1 IRLQASGD
9 SVFHIDYLR
18 YNGVSATPATGQLT
32 LKADYGVQLA
42 GLTSFSLINTLG
54 PFFAELQG
62 SASGAQ
68 FYCSWSADDMT
79 YSAETLL
86 PNGGNIGNWTNVN
99 FPRYIKL
106 RIVLT
111 DTLET
116 LPYGVKRLWLPA
128 LAVSPALDGG
138 SGIAS
143 WDKWTAAILPNNGSV
158 QRFTAAVMPGAPSGY
173 SFHQAL
179 GPGDT
184 IISDEMSVAQGFGM
198 PQKLVFIT
206 LLNASGINPPVHTLS
221 IITLTT
227 KNVLIS
233 MANFGSRSVLNVIKE
248 LAWIADF
255 ELGMNGSGRFFFRNK
270 AVSAVSLLTLDGS
283 NIEKVQSINPGW
295 DRVFNSIRASF
306 GDFVK
311 TADSQTEGEAAPT
324 SNQRFGI
331 RPLSVGGGSMLF
343 QTDVD
348 LATVMAK
355 RYFNRYKEPKR
366 RVTLTARFMP
376 ELELGDRVT
385 FTIPDPRQI
394 GQTFD
399 ARVIGVAQDLM
410 NFRTELDLLEV

>member
-1 IRLQASGD
+1 VLQNSAEEFQLSRCVCARLRFSSLGGTVTLGTMVGQSPFIGAQIEFLNLNHVRVRSAATSSQYTVDLTQFHTFRLALTLTSVSSGTWALFIDGTQVLSGTLGAFPSGTSGIRLQASGS

-42 GLTSFSLINTLG
+42 GLTSFSLVNTLG

-68 FYCSWSADDMT
+68 FYLSWSADDMT

-86 PNGGNIGNWTNVN
+86 SNGSNIGSWTNVN
-99 FPRYIKL
+99 FPRYIKF
-106 RIVLT
+106 RIALT

-116 LPYGVKRLWLPA
+116 LPYGIKRLWLPA

-143 WDKWTAAILPNNGSV
+143 WDKWTAAIIPNNGSV
-158 QRFTAAVMPGAPSGY
+158 QRFTAAVVPGAPSGY

-179 GPGDT
+179 GPNDT

-206 LLNASGINPPVHTLS
+206 LLNASGINPPVHALS

-227 KNVLIS
+227 RNVLIS

-255 ELGMNGSGRFFFRNK
+255 ELGMDGSGRFFFRNK

-283 NIEKVQSINPGW
+283 NI
-295 DRVFNSIRASF
+295 
-306 GDFVK
+306 
-311 TADSQTEGEAAPT
+311 
-324 SNQRFGI
+324 
-331 RPLSVGGGSMLF
+331 
-343 QTDVD
+343 
-348 LATVMAK
+348 
-355 RYFNRYKEPKR
+355 
-366 RVTLTARFMP
+366 
-376 ELELGDRVT
+376 
-385 FTIPDPRQI
+385 
-394 GQTFD
+394 
-399 ARVIGVAQDLM
+399 
-410 NFRTELDLLEV
+410 